1 MNDKNIEQPNEL
13 LGASPVVE
21 NQTAPET
28 IPTHEQE
35 SAQPDQ
41 TPVRK
46 DEGKKPVAGKVLF
59 KTKRVLP
66 QIPQLKDPVA
76 IKIEK
81 ILESGLGDE
90 YAKLSPVAKQ
100 EFKIKG
106 EETTLKISELL
117 KETHIKVKLIFALI
131 IEWLKVLP
139 GINKFFLEQE
149 AKIKTDLILELHKKD
164 TPNNN
169 NGKLL

>member
-13 LGASPVVE
+13 LGAAP
-21 NQTAPET
+21 TAETQASPET
-28 IPTHEQE
+28 LTSKEQE
-35 SAQPDQ
+35 GATADE
-41 TPVRK
+41 TPS
-46 DEGKKPVAGKVLF
+46 KPREDIKPASGKVLF
-59 KTKRVLP
+59 KVKKVLP

-90 YAKLSPVAKQ
+90 FAKLSPIAKQ

-106 EETTLKISELL
+106 EETTLRIAELL
-117 KETHIKVKLIFALI
+117 KETHVKVKLIFALI
-131 IEWLKVLP
+131 VEWLKVLP

-149 AKIKTDLILELHKKD
+149 AKIKTDLVLELHKKD
-164 TPNNN
+164 TEKNNN
-169 NGKLL
+169 KLL